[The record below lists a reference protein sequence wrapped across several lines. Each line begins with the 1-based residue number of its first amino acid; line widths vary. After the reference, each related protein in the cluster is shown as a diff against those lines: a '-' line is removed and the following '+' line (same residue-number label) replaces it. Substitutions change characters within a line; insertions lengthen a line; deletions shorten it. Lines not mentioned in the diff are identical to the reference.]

1 MTTTPDTA
9 STRSPDKTRADLP
22 TTQLRRENAQ
32 LREQLAKLAA
42 LVDHYY
48 GAYREA
54 QSLLARRE
62 RELAK
67 LQRKLDCAP
76 APLRR

>member
-1 MTTTPDTA
+1 MTTTPDTV
-9 STRSPDKTRADLP
+9 STPSVNRTRADLP
-22 TTQLRRENAQ
+22 TQLRRENAQ

-48 GAYREA
+48 GAHRET
-54 QSLLARRE
+54 QGLLERRE
-62 RELAK
+62 REIAELR
-67 LQRKLDCAP
+67 RKLDCTP

>member
-1 MTTTPDTA
+1 MTKTSEATLAPFLRETP
-9 STRSPDKTRADLP
+9 ADLP
-22 TTQLRRENAQ
+22 THLRRENAQ

-48 GAYREA
+48 GAYREVC
-54 QSLLARRE
+54 SRLERRE
-62 RELAK
+62 REFAELR
-67 LQRKLDCAP
+67 RKLDCAP

>member
-1 MTTTPDTA
+1 MSARPATA

-22 TTQLRRENAQ
+22 AQLRRENAQ

-42 LVDHYY
+42 LVDHLY

-62 RELAK
+62 REIAELR
-67 LQRKLDCAP
+67 RKLDCAP

>member
-1 MTTTPDTA
+1 MTTAPDAA
-9 STRSPDKTRADLP
+9 STRSPRKTRADLP
-22 TTQLRRENAQ
+22 TQMRRENAQ

-48 GAYREA
+48 GAYSEM
-54 QSLLARRE
+54 QVLLARRE
-62 RELAK
+62 RELAEVR
-67 LQRKLDCAP
+67 RKLECAP